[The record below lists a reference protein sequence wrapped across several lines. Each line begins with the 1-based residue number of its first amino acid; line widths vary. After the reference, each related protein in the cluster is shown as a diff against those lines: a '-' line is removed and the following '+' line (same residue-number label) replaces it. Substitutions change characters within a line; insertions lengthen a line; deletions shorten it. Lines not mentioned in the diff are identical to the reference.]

1 MYHGHIAVKD
11 LSDNSDDEGIDKTPE
26 PDLHELIE
34 AHVLGLKLKSSMF
47 YRGVLEALLEST
59 EETRIYPDKSD
70 VRLVYDNTT
79 KGAIIRLVL
88 VRMYAQA
95 AQGHWLRDEESI
107 GYSRRFLRDLTIAL
121 LEKGPW
127 ERRWDLAEM
136 RDKYVIGKMIGYGRK
151 DGAEPEEMNNLSE
164 ELSSESESGEDEEM
178 LS

>member
-1 MYHGHIAVKD
+1 MCSSDLKD
-11 LSDNSDDEGIDKTPE
+11 LSDNSDDEGIDETPE

-34 AHVLGLKLKSSMF
+34 AYVLGLKLKSRMF
-47 YRGVLEALLEST
+47 CRGVLEALLEIT
-59 EETRIYPDKSD
+59 EETRIYPDQSD

-95 AQGHWLRDEESI
+95 AQGHWLKDGESI

-121 LEKGPW
+121 LEKSPW

-136 RDKYVIGKMIGYGRK
+136 KDKYVIEKMIGYGRK
-151 DGAEPEEMNNLSE
+151 DGDEPEEMNNLSE

-178 LS
+178 RS